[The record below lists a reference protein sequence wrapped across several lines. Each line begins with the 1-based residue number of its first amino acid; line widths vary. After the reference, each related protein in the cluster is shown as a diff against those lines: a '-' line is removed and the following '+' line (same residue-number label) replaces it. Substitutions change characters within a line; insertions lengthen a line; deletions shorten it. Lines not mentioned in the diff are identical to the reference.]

1 MRVGDVA
8 LSRDVED
15 RIATIA
21 IRVRNRAHM
30 GVVLHV
36 REMPSDR
43 HEESV
48 GPAIVARD
56 GDRRKPSSSEVA

>member
-8 LSRDVED
+8 LSRDVEN

-36 REMPSDR
+36 HEMPSVR
-43 HEESV
+43 HEESF

-56 GDRRKPSSSEVA
+56 GDRRKSSSREVA